1 MNLHQHQ
8 KQIHLVVNLK
18 KRKKET
24 SKIFVDRKMTIIHSG
39 KRVSLILQTKESTSE
54 KMLLDIEGLIG
65 TTIGLMKILRALL
78 I

>member
-1 MNLHQHQ
+1 M
-8 KQIHLVVNLK
+8 VNLK
-18 KRKKET
+18 KRKKEA
-24 SKIFVDRKMTIIHSG
+24 SKIFVDRKMTIIHFG